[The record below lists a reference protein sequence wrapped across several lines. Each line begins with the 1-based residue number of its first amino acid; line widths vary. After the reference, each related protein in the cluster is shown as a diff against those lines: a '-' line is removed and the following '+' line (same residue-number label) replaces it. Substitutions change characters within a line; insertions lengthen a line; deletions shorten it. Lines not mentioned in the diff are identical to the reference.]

1 MKSEKNISQ
10 WRPFLQLVRE
20 TKPPVW
26 IIIFALLL
34 SVIETGIGLLIPLFT
49 QQIVDSMTDGG
60 IEYSFLL
67 LFFFL
72 FVAQAVGTGVS
83 LYLLT
88 YTGEHIVKELR
99 KRIWKKVLALPV
111 SYFDSQETGET
122 VSRLTNDTNIVKGLI
137 TRHLVSAVTGV
148 LSMVGA
154 VAILLWLDWQM
165 TLVMLISVPV
175 MLFVIIPIGRKM
187 YRISKSLQNE
197 MAKYT
202 AVLSGVLSEIR
213 LVKTYTAEGYEEQ
226 RGTDRTKELFRF
238 GLKEA
243 KLMAILNPL
252 ISLAMMMMLVFII
265 GYGGIRVSA
274 GALTPG
280 ELVAFILYLF
290 LIIVPVSQFSSFF
303 AELQKAMGATERI
316 RELLEHEE
324 EEDTAKLS
332 AQGMEKALAFEQ
344 VHFSYDSSEKVLDD
358 ISLFLPSDS
367 VTAIVGPSGAG
378 KTTVFSLLER
388 FYTPQSGSIFYGGT
402 SIADLSLQE
411 WRQKIGYVS
420 QDNPLMTGTI
430 EDNLRYGLPFEVKE
444 QDLWEALE
452 AANVKEFVKA
462 LAQGLQTQ
470 VGERGIKLSGGQ
482 KQRIAIA
489 RALLRDPEILL
500 LDEATASLDSQS
512 EKHVQ
517 EALSYLMKGRTTII
531 IAHRFSTITGADQI
545 VVLEEGAVTGT
556 GTHAALYENHLLYRK
571 LADHQ
576 MQA

>member
-1 MKSEKNISQ
+1 MKEEKRTSQ
-10 WRPFLQLVRE
+10 WRSFWRLVRE
-20 TKPPVW
+20 TNPPK
-26 IIIFALLL
+26 IIIIIALIL

-60 IEYSFLL
+60 IEYSFLILFFL
-67 LFFFL
+67 LFL
-72 FVAQAVGTGVS
+72 GQAVGTGVS

-99 KRIWKKVLALPV
+99 TRIWKKVLSLPV

-148 LSMVGA
+148 LSMAGA
-154 VAILLWLDWQM
+154 VAILFWLDWQM
-165 TLVMLISVPV
+165 TLVMLISVPI

-202 AVLSGVLSEIR
+202 SVLSGVLSEIR
-213 LVKTYTAEGYEEQ
+213 LVKTYTAEEYEQQ
-226 RGTDRTKELFRF
+226 RGSARTNELFRF

-243 KLMAILNPL
+243 KLMAVLNPL
-252 ISLAMMMMLVFII
+252 ISLAMMLMLVFII

-274 GALTPG
+274 GALTAG

-316 RELLEHEE
+316 RELLEHEVE
-324 EEDTAKLS
+324 EETGKKSAADGRTLS
-332 AQGMEKALAFEQ
+332 FEH
-344 VHFSYDSSEKVLDD
+344 VDFRYDSSEEILQDV
-358 ISLFLPSDS
+358 SFVMPADS

-378 KTTVFSLLER
+378 KTTIFSLLER
-388 FYTPQSGSIFYGGT
+388 FYAPSSGSIWYGET
-402 SIADLSLQE
+402 PLAALPLKE

-420 QDNPLMTGTI
+420 QESPLMTGTI
-430 EDNLRYGLPFEVKE
+430 RDNLSYGLPFQPEE
-444 QDLWEALE
+444 AALWNGLE
-452 AANVKEFVKA
+452 AANVKDFVES
-462 LAQGLQTQ
+462 LSQGLESQ

-500 LDEATASLDSQS
+500 LDEATASLDSES

-517 EALSYLMKGRTTII
+517 EALSYLMKGRTTVI
-531 IAHRFSTITGADQI
+531 IAHRFSTIVNADQI
-545 VVLEEGAVTGT
+545 IVLEAGRVTGT
-556 GTHAALYENHLLYRK
+556 GTHAGLYNNHGLYKR

-576 MQA
+576 MSV